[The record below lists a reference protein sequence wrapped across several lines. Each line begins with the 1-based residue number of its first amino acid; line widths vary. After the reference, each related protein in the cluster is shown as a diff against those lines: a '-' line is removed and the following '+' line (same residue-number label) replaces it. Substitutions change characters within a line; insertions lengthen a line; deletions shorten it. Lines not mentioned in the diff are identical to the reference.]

1 MFSSNWIEKNDFK
14 KCMVSIIDI
23 EVKVCEMEGNMMNLR
38 EIVNEQNK

>member
-1 MFSSNWIEKNDFK
+1 
-14 KCMVSIIDI
+14 MVSIIDI